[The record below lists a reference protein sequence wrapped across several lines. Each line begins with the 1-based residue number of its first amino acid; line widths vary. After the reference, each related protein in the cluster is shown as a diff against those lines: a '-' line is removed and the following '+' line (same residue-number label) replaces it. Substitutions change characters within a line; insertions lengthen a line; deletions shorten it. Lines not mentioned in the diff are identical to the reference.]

1 MSIHIE
7 KIKAILFDIDGTLSD
22 TDDRMVHQVAR
33 FVTPFFPDVNR
44 KKAFARWLVMAVES
58 PGNYLY
64 NLADRLSLD
73 SAMIRVM
80 QNMTKNRQ
88 HHPKKYWL
96 IPGVEEML
104 QGLAR
109 YPMGIVSARDAQTTM
124 AFLRQFDLER
134 FFDVI
139 VTSQT
144 CRYTKPFPDPL
155 LNAAEELK
163 IPPENCLMVGDT
175 TVDMKAAQLAGM
187 QAAGVLCGFG
197 REEELLRAGA
207 NVILPATDALLQLF
221 VD

>member
-1 MSIHIE
+1 MSFQIE
-7 KIKAILFDIDGTLSD
+7 KVKAILFDIDGTLSD
-22 TDDRMVHQVAR
+22 TDDHMVRQLAR
-33 FVTPFFPDVNR
+33 FLTPFFPDADR
-44 KKAFARWLVMAVES
+44 KKAFARWMVMAAES

-64 NLADRLSLD
+64 NLADRFALD

-80 QNMTKNRQ
+80 QRMTKNQQ
-88 HHPKKYWL
+88 HRLKVYWL
-96 IPGVEEML
+96 IPGVKDML
-104 QGLAR
+104 QSLAR

-155 LNAAEELK
+155 FYASNALD

-197 REEELLRAGA
+197 REKELLRAGA
-207 NVILPATDALLQLF
+207 DVILSSSVALTKLF
-221 VD
+221 AD

>member
-1 MSIHIE
+1 MSFQIE
-7 KIKAILFDIDGTLSD
+7 KVKAILFDIDGTLSD
-22 TDDRMVHQVAR
+22 TDDRMVHQLAR
-33 FVTPFFPDVNR
+33 FLTPFFPDVDR
-44 KKAFARWLVMAVES
+44 KKAFARWMVMAAES

-64 NLADRLSLD
+64 NLADRFALD

-80 QNMTKNRQ
+80 QRMTKNQQ
-88 HHPKKYWL
+88 HRLKVYWL
-96 IPGVEEML
+96 IPGVKDML
-104 QGLAR
+104 QSLAR

-134 FFDVI
+134 FFAVI

-155 LNAAEELK
+155 IFASNALD

-197 REEELLRAGA
+197 HEPELLRAGA
-207 NVILPATDALLQLF
+207 DVILPSPVGLIELF
-221 VD
+221 AD